1 MSSVVRTLYVDDDK
15 ELAESAAKLLETVD
29 DDLEVDTVHSG
40 SDALAFLDRESVDC
54 IVSDYKMDGMDGL
67 DLLREVRREYPD
79 LPFLILTG
87 KGSEEVASEA
97 ISAGAT
103 DYLRKQS
110 RGKQY
115 TLLAN
120 RIKSYARQ
128 RRSEQK
134 RRRQL
139 EAIETA
145 REGISILGE
154 NRTFT
159 YVNEAYAEMYGYD
172 QAELVGEHWEVL
184 YSEAETRFAREEILP
199 TVESEGYWHGES
211 IGERADGTTF
221 PIDHVVSAT
230 NDGELVCTIRD
241 RTTEKEHERELAWEN
256 ERYRSLFEHTND
268 AVAWLEYE
276 GGNPIIRDANPTF
289 RKLFEPEGED
299 VTGEHLDDVVT
310 DSEDRRSQAQAISDE
325 VRAGNKMS
333 GQLTRDTVDG
343 PREFLWEAVPL
354 EDAGD
359 DEVEHFH
366 IVYKDITEQRER
378 QQELEAQNER
388 LEQFRRVASHDL
400 RNPLNVALT
409 RLDLAQTE
417 CDSDHLDD
425 VETALDR
432 MERLIDDLLLIAKGG
447 DVVAEETFLDLGSV
461 ADQAWSVVD
470 ATDATLQTETGL
482 TIRGDRSRLRQLLEN
497 LFANAIQHGG
507 TDVTVTVG
515 ALDGGFYVADDGKG
529 IPPENRETVFETGH
543 STVEGGTGFGLSI
556 VSQIADAHGWEIR
569 LTESEAGGARFEFT
583 GVDTDI

>member
-1 MSSVVRTLYVDDDK
+1 MSDVVRTLYVEDDR
-15 ELAESAAKLLETVD
+15 ELAESAARLLENVD
-29 DDLEVDTVHSG
+29 DDLDVVTVHSG
-40 SDALAFLDRESVDC
+40 SDALSMLETADVDC
-54 IVSDYKMDGMDGL
+54 VVSDYKMTGMDGIEV
-67 DLLREVRREYPD
+67 LREVRREYPD

-103 DYLRKQS
+103 DYLQKRS
-110 RGKQY
+110 GEKQY

-128 RRSEQK
+128 RQSEQK

-145 REGISILGE
+145 REGIGILDE
-154 NRTFT
+154 DRTFT

-172 QAELVGEHWEVL
+172 QAELVGEHWDIL
-184 YSEAETRFAREEILP
+184 YSESETRFAREEILP

-221 PIDHVVSAT
+221 PIDHVVSET
-230 NDGELVCTIRD
+230 GDDELVCTIRD
-241 RTTEKEHERELAWEN
+241 KTEEKEHERQLAWEN
-256 ERYRSLFEHTND
+256 KRYRSLFEHTND

-276 GGNPIIRDANPTF
+276 DGDPIIREANPTF
-289 RKLFEPEGED
+289 RELFESEGED
-299 VTGEHLDDVVT
+299 VTGKHLDDVVA
-310 DSEDRRSQAQAISDE
+310 DGDRQSQARAISDE
-325 VRAGNKMS
+325 VRAGTRLS

-343 PREFLWEAVPL
+343 PREFLWEAIPL
-354 EDAGD
+354 EDP
-359 DEVEHFH
+359 ETEETEHFH

-409 RLDLAQTE
+409 RLDLAQAD
-417 CDSDHLDD
+417 CDSEHLDD

-432 MERLIDDLLLIAKGG
+432 MERLIEDLLLIAQGG
-447 DVVAEETFLDLGSV
+447 DVVAGETLLDLSSV
-461 ADQAWSVVD
+461 ADEAWSVVD
-470 ATDATLQTETGL
+470 SAGGTLQTESGL
-482 TIRGDRSRLRQLLEN
+482 AVRADRSRLRQLLEN

-515 ALDGGFYVADDGKG
+515 PQEGGFYVADDGVG
-529 IPPENRETVFETGH
+529 IPAENRDTAFETGY
-543 STVEGGTGFGLSI
+543 STDDDGTGFGLSI
-556 VSQIADAHGWEIR
+556 VSQIADAHGWDVR
-569 LTESEAGGARFEFT
+569 LTESETGGARFEFT
-583 GVDTDI
+583 GVETDF